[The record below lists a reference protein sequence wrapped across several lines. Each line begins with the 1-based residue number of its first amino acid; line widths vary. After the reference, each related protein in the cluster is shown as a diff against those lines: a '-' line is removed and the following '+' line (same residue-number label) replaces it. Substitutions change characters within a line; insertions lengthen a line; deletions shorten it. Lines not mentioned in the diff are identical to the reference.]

1 MAGSKEGLGV
11 QQINR
16 VGGRVGGGFKGE
28 RLWVDKR
35 ESGDQG
41 NVLFSGAKG
50 YVAIYICL

>member
-1 MAGSKEGLGV
+1 MAGRKEGLEV

-16 VGGRVGGGFKGE
+16 VGGGGGFKGE